1 MKPSRRADVRRA
13 RHALLHTLV
22 EKIDLSD
29 VESLFADLGDAAE
42 DAARPAAHAAAKV
55 FYDAAKA
62 NVAALG
68 EVTGNLAWSIY
79 RVFSRDNSGPGRA
92 TYHVSWNAMEAPH
105 GGLVEYG
112 HWQRYAVRNVPGLGW
127 RTLIRPGMH
136 GKKKPKR
143 GASQA
148 AKDAYY
154 VPRPGGPVYMP
165 GKAFMRRA
173 LGVAP
178 QATEAATDVLLQ
190 ALGKVR

>member
-42 DAARPAAHAAAKV
+42 DAARPAAQAAAQV

-68 EVTGNLAWSIY
+68 RVTGNLASSIY
-79 RVFSRDNSGPGRA
+79 QAFSRDNSGQGRA
-92 TYHVSWNAMEAPH
+92 TYHVSWNAKDAQH

-112 HWQRYAVRNVPGLGW
+112 YWQRYKYRPDGMGPMVRPSMES
-127 RTLIRPGMH
+127 RPH
-136 GKKKPKR
+136 PTR
-143 GASQA
+143 HSSREY
-148 AKDAYY
+148 KDAYF
-154 VPRPGGPVYMP
+154 VPRDGGPVYVP